1 MKIGSAG
8 KFRMGSVK
16 PNQDEMGQ
24 LDMRVSVS
32 IDHFCFFLEILILD
46 FEYLL
51 SRTEN

>member
-1 MKIGSAG
+1 MEP
-8 KFRMGSVK
+8 VK
-16 PNQDEMGQ
+16 PNQDEMRQ

-32 IDHFCFFLEILILD
+32 IDNFCNFLKILILD